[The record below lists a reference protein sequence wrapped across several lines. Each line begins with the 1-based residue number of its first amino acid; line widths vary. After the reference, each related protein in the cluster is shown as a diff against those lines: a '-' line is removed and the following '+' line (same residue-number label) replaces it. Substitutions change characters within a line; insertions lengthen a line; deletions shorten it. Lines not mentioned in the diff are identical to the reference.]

1 MFSRSALQSSASVS
15 GPITYRSRTPGP
27 TGESGPS
34 SKPLSSPWNES
45 GRSALKYRQ
54 PCFEKLKEVR
64 VFSNLTICSMICNF
78 DSRGHSCHT
87 LPNLIPLAF
96 CSMIYSAPTG
106 LAGSADHART
116 LGTGRSAISRS
127 YKKGTIRFTRPVTIR
142 HETK

>member
-1 MFSRSALQSSASVS
+1 MFSRSALQSSAPVS

-27 TGESGPS
+27 TEESEPS
-34 SKPLSSPWNES
+34 SKPPSSPRNGS

-54 PCFEKLKEVR
+54 PCFENLKQVR
-64 VFSNLTICSMICNF
+64 VFSNLAICSMIRNF
-78 DSRGHSCHT
+78 GSRGHSCHT

-116 LGTGRSAISRS
+116 LGTGRLAISRS
-127 YKKGTIRFTRPVTIR
+127 YEKAQSDSQDQQNLI
-142 HETK
+142 